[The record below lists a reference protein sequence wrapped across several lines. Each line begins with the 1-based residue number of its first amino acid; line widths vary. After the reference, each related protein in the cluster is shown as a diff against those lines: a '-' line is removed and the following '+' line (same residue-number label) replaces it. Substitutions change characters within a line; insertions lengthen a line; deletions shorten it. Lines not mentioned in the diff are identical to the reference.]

1 MGDDA
6 ELKSRART
14 RPSQEIYKPP
24 LLRGE
29 AHRNSRTSKNE
40 SSASA
45 SSSLRA
51 PAVEISFYGRKDR
64 SITSCDCPASEPL
77 LLEKE
82 PVDEFNFEHLIRDL
96 KKELNIDDSLCA
108 GLLKRSKM
116 SPNQAASQIGH
127 FLVKN
132 VIENCGHKRA
142 NRGILSRAFVTLAS
156 TPIAASF
163 CDGVTKSLLQ
173 YFECRDQL
181 RGQEEF
187 IAIWLNFVALAYE
200 FVQISQEDNIVQ
212 LLFDVLGY
220 LFSESVV
227 DSLKIGELESTLS
240 ALMIIAPRIEAEYPA
255 QLDHLKESVR
265 SAFVSTSES
274 WVRKMLMLI
283 VELGAAEWRL
293 SPEVE
298 EFYFN

>member
-1 MGDDA
+1 
-6 ELKSRART
+6 
-14 RPSQEIYKPP
+14 
-24 LLRGE
+24 
-29 AHRNSRTSKNE
+29 
-40 SSASA
+40 
-45 SSSLRA
+45 
-51 PAVEISFYGRKDR
+51 
-64 SITSCDCPASEPL
+64 

-108 GLLKRSKM
+108 ELLKRSKM

-200 FVQISQEDNIVQ
+200 FVQISQEGTYVTNSNIYLINMQ
-212 LLFDVLGY
+212 YLQIILFNFFLMFWVTY
-220 LFSESVV
+220 SV
-227 DSLKIGELESTLS
+227 SL
-240 ALMIIAPRIEAEYPA
+240 
-255 QLDHLKESVR
+255 
-265 SAFVSTSES
+265 S
-274 WVRKMLMLI
+274 WIR
-283 VELGAAEWRL
+283 
-293 SPEVE
+293 
-298 EFYFN
+298 